1 MEIFTVGQQ
10 PRHST
15 MPEFLPAHAAMPVAG
30 LLVDRIPEPR
40 GHQLISDQL
49 GWRELG
55 QICVEGMTSK
65 AQDGRTAGS
74 GGYDVTDTTFPIR
87 VGPPPC
93 SPPV

>member
-1 MEIFTVGQQ
+1 MEIFTVGQRL
-10 PRHST
+10 RHST
-15 MPEFLPAHAAMPVAG
+15 MPGFLPARAAAPVAAPPANG
-30 LLVDRIPEPR
+30 SPEPW

-55 QICVEGMTSK
+55 QICVEGETSK
-65 AQDGRTAGS
+65 TQDGRIAGF
-74 GGYDVTDTTFPIR
+74 GGYDVTDTKFSTR